1 MPWWQMLLAPV
12 VAWIIYWGTGKLWD
26 KEDRER

>member
-1 MPWWQMLLAPV
+1 MPWWQMLLAPA

-26 KEDRER
+26 KEDCDR